1 MAQPA
6 PAAAAAAA
14 RVRSARGGLSSDL
27 YRRQLIWAERI
38 EQEARA
44 SRRWQHHWGDLSG
57 AMSGEEGITQ
67 AWLQTVLVGYLQKE
81 RGAAAASDADPPD
94 IDDYEITALDERDSA
109 LSDLLAIKVRFHGGG
124 GAKAG
129 SGSQTARL
137 VAKLLPQD
145 AVSRATVQEAGFDR
159 REIGVYSRLL
169 PDVAAFQRRCL
180 GSAAAAASPQERA
193 RLALTQVARL
203 HATTFAMRV
212 RDGVDLLTKYDFLL
226 RPQEAAALYDH
237 FLGRGLPHLID
248 FLKGLQ
254 RADLAG
260 VIARLKTYVTEN
272 TALFHSLVTAKS
284 HLSAVTHSDFWCN
297 NLLLPRRSVRRRGG
311 RLPTPGAQCPRHRL
325 SAGAGS
331 GPARYCAT
339 TGTNVTA
346 TARRFGVCL
355 ETEYEYS
362 LERLEQDYRRS
373 RKLALLLCAGSVDVT
388 QSCRP
393 PRGAACRPPHR
404 TCSPR
409 EFSSRRPPEASGVM
423 LLWLHVSHK
432 AFE

>member
-1 MAQPA
+1 
-6 PAAAAAAA
+6 
-14 RVRSARGGLSSDL
+14 
-27 YRRQLIWAERI
+27 
-38 EQEARA
+38 
-44 SRRWQHHWGDLSG
+44 
-57 AMSGEEGITQ
+57 MSGEEGITQ

-81 RGAAAASDADPPD
+81 RGAGAASQDQPPD
-94 IDDYEITALDERDSA
+94 VDDYEITALDARDSA
-109 LSDLLAIKVRFHGGG
+109 LSDLLAIRVRFHGGSG
-124 GAKAG
+124 
-129 SGSQTARL
+129 GSQTARL

-145 AVSRATVQEAGFDR
+145 AVSRVTVQEAGFDR
-159 REIGVYSRLL
+159 REIGVYRRLL

-180 GSAAAAASPQERA
+180 GSALPPLAPVCYHAEHKPDCESILVLADLRASGFSVCDFSTCLTEERA
-193 RLALTQVARL
+193 RLALTQAARL

-212 RDGVDLLTKYDFLL
+212 RDSVDLLAKYDFLL

-254 RADLAG
+254 RPELAG

-272 TALFHSLVTAKS
+272 TALFHGLVTAKS

-297 NLLLPRRSVRRRGG
+297 NLLFRDAPSGG
-311 RLPTPGAQCPRHRL
+311 AAPTGADAGAQCRVIDFQLAQVSTPTNDVALLLLSSL
-325 SAGAGS
+325 SAEVRRQRTGALL
-331 GPARYCAT
+331 RHYWDQL
-339 TGTNVTA
+339 TA

-388 QSCRP
+388 QSCR
-393 PRGAACRPPHR
+393 R
-404 TCSPR
+404 R
-409 EFSSRRPPEASGVM
+409 EERLVALLTDMFAEGV
-423 LLWLHVSHK
+423 
-432 AFE
+432 F

>member
-1 MAQPA
+1 
-6 PAAAAAAA
+6 
-14 RVRSARGGLSSDL
+14 
-27 YRRQLIWAERI
+27 
-38 EQEARA
+38 
-44 SRRWQHHWGDLSG
+44 
-57 AMSGEEGITQ
+57 MSGEEGITQ

-81 RGAAAASDADPPD
+81 RGAAAASEADPPD

-169 PDVAAFQRRCL
+169 PDVTAFQRRCL
-180 GSAAAAASPQERA
+180 GSALPPLAPVCYHAEHKPDCESILVLEDLRASGFSVTDFSACLTEERA

-297 NLLLPRRSVRRRGG
+297 NLLFRDAPSGG
-311 RLPTPGAQCPRHRL
+311 AAGGADAGAQCRVIDFQLAQVSTPTNDVALLLLSSL
-325 SAGAGS
+325 SAEVRRERTGALL
-331 GPARYCAT
+331 RHYWDQL
-339 TGTNVTA
+339 TA

-388 QSCRP
+388 QSCR
-393 PRGAACRPPHR
+393 R
-404 TCSPR
+404 R
-409 EFSSRRPPEASGVM
+409 EERLVALLTDMFAEGV
-423 LLWLHVSHK
+423 
-432 AFE
+432 F